1 MVRFFI
7 AALMLLWFGQTQTA
21 AVTVSTD
28 QIEYQPDT
36 TATID
41 GSGFLPGEMVELQI
55 FNLTTPSATG
65 PEYDPWTT
73 NADVNGYFE
82 TTWYCTTNE
91 LDQTLQLTATGLT
104 SGLVAQRV
112 FADAATATPANA
124 SISADTAASAASP
137 AWTTLGKIVVS
148 ENNKADFSAGT
159 GVTLILKA
167 PAGWQFNTAATP
179 TTTFSGPEITAAS
192 TAISDASTLTVTVTV
207 TGNEK
212 YQDIFTISGVQIR
225 PTIGNPLATGLW
237 IYRPTTGGGTLIIN
251 GVITSTNGSSG
262 ANFGAL
268 TETNGAFAG
277 YSISGASST
286 TAGASQNLTIQKI
299 DQAGN
304 VVNDRTTKT
313 LTFSGLSSVGSNNP
327 KINGAT
333 TAFSSGI
340 SVAFN
345 SSGLATTTLS
355 LIPYKVETATLN
367 VTDGTKTSAAVSG
380 GLALT
385 VSAMAAS
392 KLAFTTSTVT
402 VTVGVASGS
411 ITVQRQ
417 DQFGNPTTAGATS
430 VTLSSSSTGTKTFNP
445 ASLTIASGSSSA
457 TFTYTDTHVG
467 SPTITA
473 VSSGLTSGTQQ
484 ETINQLSTSVA
495 VSSSESPSGYKD
507 SVSFTAAL
515 PAAAMGEVIF
525 MVNRVVLSTNVISS
539 GAATSAVATSLPC
552 GTNTITAEYAGDGNY
567 TGSTNNLSGGQVVTN
582 HPPVANAAPYGRAK
596 GTSIKISI
604 TNLLAQS
611 TSDADGDS
619 LGLVA
624 VAGGLITNNT
634 VIANTTN
641 GSGIYIANPYAGS
654 AYIILSATNNSNETF
669 AYVVNDPSYPAL
681 TATNVMTVTVTNAV
695 GQLTGSIATSG
706 GGAVTT
712 TWAGIPGSTYVVQSS
727 ADLSTWTD
735 LWTTNAP
742 AAGVFNFTDLTPP
755 QPAAY
760 YRLRQN

>member
-1 MVRFFI
+1 
-7 AALMLLWFGQTQTA
+7 MLLWFGQTQTA

-41 GSGFLPGEMVELQI
+41 GSGFLPGETVELQI

-212 YQDIFTISGVQIR
+212 YQDKFTISGVQIR
-225 PTIGNPLATGLW
+225 PTTGTPLATGLR
-237 IYRPTTGGGTLIIN
+237 IYRPATGGGTLIIN

-262 ANFGAL
+262 TSFGAL

-304 VVNDRTTKT
+304 VVNDHITKT

-355 LIPYKVETATLN
+355 LIPYKVEAATLN

-417 DQFGNPTTAGATS
+417 DQFGNPVITEGTRT

-457 TFTYTDTHVG
+457 TFTYTDTQVG

-473 VSSGLTSGTQQ
+473 VSSGLISGTQQ

-495 VSSSESPSGYKD
+495 VSSSENPSGYRD

-515 PAAAMGEVIF
+515 PAAATGEVIF

-539 GAATSAVATSLPC
+539 GTATSAATSSLPR